1 MRTMATS
8 ARHERRTVA
17 EQTNAKCPPLEQAR
31 SRFNDYGPLLRLK
44 RYDEARKLLLGCR
57 AVFEEENAV
66 GELGPIF
73 SALADLEDEL
83 AHATDARRFEETAL
97 RFKYFAGDP
106 GSIGVSHFNLANY
119 ITRDKGAWRDV
130 VAHRLAAVLLSVVT
144 EEGKVGARISG
155 LVRDL
160 RN

>member
-73 SALADLEDEL
+73 SALADLEDE
-83 AHATDARRFEETAL
+83 
-97 RFKYFAGDP
+97 
-106 GSIGVSHFNLANY
+106 
-119 ITRDKGAWRDV
+119 
-130 VAHRLAAVLLSVVT
+130 
-144 EEGKVGARISG
+144 
-155 LVRDL
+155 
-160 RN
+160 